1 MSLEPDNILE
11 PGPQIVTITGMKLM
25 GPILWMYLPLAIL
38 ARCIAGE
45 TATAIAT
52 VTAGFVT
59 GITVTSGGSG
69 YPTEPMVTLTGGG
82 GSGATAKAILSG
94 DKVGLI
100 VVVTAGSGYT
110 AAPAVTITG
119 PPKAYGLRLDPVFKL
134 TVDGPPGHLATVEWA
149 RDMAGPWSTWT
160 NVLVNAEGTVLLD
173 LSPALVHR
181 FYRVVPDSRPVGPR
195 GFVWIP
201 PGTFVMG
208 SPETEGDRDPDEVQ
222 HVVTLTQGFWM
233 SDHEVTQAEYLAV
246 TGSNP
251 SQYKKDPNRPVELST
266 WEEAASYCQKL
277 TQMERA
283 AGRITAQQTYRLPT
297 EAEWEYAA
305 RAGSTAARYG
315 DLDAIAWWRGNSGGQ
330 AHAVKQKAP
339 NAWGLYDMI
348 GNVAEWCS
356 DWYGEYTTSRA
367 NDPLGPA
374 TGTLR
379 VSRGGPH
386 WNEPV
391 FANSITGLC
400 RAADRAPVENA
411 RIGIRPAFSA
421 VR

>member
-1 MSLEPDNILE
+1 
-11 PGPQIVTITGMKLM
+11 MKLI

-38 ARCIAGE
+38 SRCIAGD
-45 TATAIAT
+45 TATAVAT

-69 YPTEPMVTLTGGG
+69 YATEPMVTLTGGG
-82 GSGATAKAILSG
+82 GLGATAKAILSD

-110 AAPAVTITG
+110 AAPSVTITG

-134 TVDGPPGHLATVEWA
+134 TVDGPPGRLATVEWA

-181 FYRVVPDSRPVGPR
+181 FYRVVPDSRPVGPP

-201 PGTFVMG
+201 SGTFVMG

-233 SDHEVTQAEYLAV
+233 SDHEVTQAEYQAV
-246 TGSNP
+246 MGSNP
-251 SQYKKDPNRPVELST
+251 STNKKDPNRPVDGVK
-266 WEEAASYCQKL
+266 WEDAVAYCQKL
-277 TQMERA
+277 TQLERA

-315 DLDAIAWWRGNSGGQ
+315 NLDVIAWWNGNAGS
-330 AHAVKQKAP
+330 AHHAVKQKAP

-348 GNVAEWCS
+348 GNVAELCS
-356 DWYGEYTTSRA
+356 DWYGDYPKGSVT
-367 NDPLGPA
+367 DPLGPP
-374 TGTLR
+374 TGAFR
-379 VSRGGPH
+379 VNRGGDKTS
-386 WNEPV
+386 NLIIGSTD
-391 FANSITGLC
+391 AGKC
-400 RAADRAPVENA
+400 RAAKRMSLPATAIFGVGLRPVLGAA
-411 RIGIRPAFSA
+411 R
-421 VR
+421 